1 MNKIYRVDMSTLKVT
16 VEDSPQE
23 YRWLGGR
30 GLTSRIMTNE
40 VPPTCHPLGKDN
52 KIIVAPGM
60 LCGSRFPSASR
71 LSVGFKSPMTKGI
84 KESNVGGTAG
94 DKLGRLDVKAIVIEN
109 KPAEDDTFYVLKI
122 DKNSL
127 TILPGDEIAGLNNHD
142 AVAKLR
148 ESHGEK
154 TSICSIAKTG
164 ELKMLMATMA
174 VTDMQGRPSRHCAR
188 GGLGAVMGSKGV
200 KAIVIDDTGTKTVTP
215 EDVDAFRSMVR
226 DYADFVKESKGAQAY
241 NAQGTMGGGS
251 WVSDKNNSLPTRN
264 FSAGQFEKMRDIGH
278 RSVVERMKTEGS
290 KWGVP
295 CMPGCLV
302 ACSNNIIDKDG
313 NWLTSGL
320 EYETVAMMGANLGID
335 DIYAIARMDQLADNL
350 GIDSIELGAAL
361 GVACDAGLLEFGDS
375 ERVFELIDE
384 IDKATP
390 LGRIIGQGT
399 ATFAICFGIS
409 RVPVVK
415 GQGVPAHEPRVENG
429 TGVTYA
435 TSAMGADHTAGMVLM
450 READSDAALAASKE
464 SQIVSMMVD
473 SLGLC
478 INSFK
483 DPGYPMEKSTQIAQ
497 AMYGQEGNYEL
508 LREIAVTSLLQ
519 ERAFNHRAGVGPG
532 TDHLPEWF
540 RTEPSPP
547 TDYVFEVPQDKID
560 LFWNELK

>member
-1 MNKIYRVDMSTLKVT
+1 MSTLKVT

-30 GLTSRIMTNE
+30 GLISKIMTNE
-40 VPPTCHPLGKDN
+40 VPPACHPLGKDN
-52 KIIVAPGM
+52 KIIIAPGM

-71 LSVGFKSPMTKGI
+71 LSIGFKSPMTKGI

-94 DKLGRLDVKAIVIEN
+94 DKLGRLDVKAIIIEN
-109 KPAEDDTFYVLKI
+109 QPPEDDKFYVFKI
-122 DKNSL
+122 DKDGL
-127 TILPGDEIAGLNNHD
+127 TILPGDEVAGLNNHD

-148 ESHGEK
+148 ETHGEK
-154 TSICSIAKTG
+154 VSICSIAKAG

-174 VTDMQGRPSRHCAR
+174 VTDPQGRPTRHCGR
-188 GGLGAVMGSKGV
+188 GGPGAVMGSKGV
-200 KAIVIDDTGTKTVTP
+200 KAIVIDDTGTKVVTP
-215 EDVDAFRSMVR
+215 QDGDAFRAMVR
-226 DYADFVKESKGAQAY
+226 DYADFVRDSKGAQVY

-251 WVSDKNNSLPTRN
+251 WVSDRNHSMPTRN
-264 FSAGQFEKMRDIGH
+264 FSAGQFDGARNMAH

-302 ACSNNIIDKDG
+302 ACSNNITDTEG
-313 NWLTSGL
+313 NWITSGL

-335 DIYAIARMDQLADNL
+335 DIYAIARMDRVADNL

-399 ATFAICFGIS
+399 AIVATCFGIS

-450 READSDAALAASKE
+450 RQSDPDAALAASKE
-464 SQIVSMMVD
+464 SQVVAMMVD

-483 DPGYPMEKSTQIAQ
+483 DPGYPMEKSTRIAQ
-497 AMYGQEGNYEL
+497 AMFGQEGDYEF
-508 LREIAVTSLLQ
+508 LRKIAVTSLLE
-519 ERAFNHRAGVGPG
+519 ERVFNHRAGVGPG

-540 RTEPSPP
+540 RTEASPP
-547 TDYVFEVPQDKID
+547 TDYVFEVPQDKINY
-560 LFWNELK
+560 FWDELK